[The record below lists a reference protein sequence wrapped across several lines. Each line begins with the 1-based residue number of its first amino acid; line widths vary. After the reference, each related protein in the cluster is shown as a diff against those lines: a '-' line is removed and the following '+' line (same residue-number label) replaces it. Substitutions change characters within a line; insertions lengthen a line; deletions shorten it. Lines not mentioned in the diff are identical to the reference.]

1 MKSRVYEIIPSP
13 HSITYEDHCY
23 DYQKAINVVC
33 GDGSLDAETVSYV
46 KEIFG
51 DENVTFATGE
61 QKGKTNLYLTSVD
74 QNDAI
79 SARIKATCG
88 DAVNNATLSKKESHV
103 IVANGNGISIIGGD
117 AEGLFRGL
125 TTVKFIKP
133 QIEKDGKYRGFVIN
147 DYADMA
153 FRGLIEG
160 YYGLPWSWSEKA
172 ELIKFG
178 ADFKMNKL
186 VYAPKDD
193 PYHTTKW
200 HELYPDASENA
211 ENNIQNVKIAAE
223 TARRYKADL
232 VWTAHCFGYTETANA
247 GENAI
252 RYNAGDENVEGSHIN
267 LLKAKF
273 QQLYDAGVRTFGL
286 LLDDVHYGP
295 RTLHTPWKSIY
306 NPGEVLTEEVLAET
320 TAIVNIIADWCREKG
335 DCYDLIFCPASY
347 NLSWM
352 KKSFPRFYTQ
362 AYEYQEVSYYDLHFK
377 DNVQIITTGAGVFA
391 DTDQSMADRFK
402 TEGVCAETGYRE
414 GQKRRSPLQW
424 TNFPTVDRGN
434 VLDFGPIVNFRTDLD
449 PNDIYGM
456 MSNPF
461 QWAQF
466 NKTVIPMVCQY
477 TWNLK
482 AYDAF
487 AVYENAMKYVMDTA
501 ELSDAMLIFTNHN
514 NKRGDEGEGTPALID
529 AIAAFK
535 ETISKENAKAV
546 AIEIDRIIHACDTL
560 LDRSKFKTVAMHEQI
575 KPYAMALKD
584 LSSCVKTYMDMFES
598 DHVIADMYICEELF
612 ARHTSYPLKDVT
624 GKDQYTAT
632 GTRTLK
638 PFAQWLY
645 ENRAAVVI
653 AADKALEAEIT
664 QREGIRHCL
673 QEKIG
678 YVREK
683 GCYYGM
689 REKPAEL
696 ISRLEAKRIEL
707 EKVLKESTFEELP
720 ALAEVEKWVEQT
732 AAEYEGYLPMK
743 NKEDLC
749 SVGKVALGN
758 RLNRGDLPERIN
770 DGDRGTYAGVD
781 IDGEEGWLAI
791 DLGEVMPLEEIYVL
805 CYNKDNR
812 YYHYKIYTSEDGA
825 NYTLLAEKSDD
836 SVEKECGGSCW
847 RFEKGEKARY
857 VKVIGEL
864 CSIPNNS
871 NFHIMELEVYRADT
885 E

>member
-33 GDGSLDAETVSYV
+33 GDGSLEAETVSYI

-51 DENVTFATGE
+51 DENVTFATGA

-402 TEGVCAETGYRE
+402 TEGVSTETGYRE
-414 GQKRRSPLQW
+414 GQTRRAPLQW
-424 TNFPTVDRGN
+424 TNYPTVDRGN
-434 VLDFGPIVNFRTDLD
+434 VLDFGPIANFRTDLN
-449 PNDIYGM
+449 PEDIYGL

-482 AYDAF
+482 AYDAA
-487 AVYENAMKYVMDTA
+487 AVYNDSMKYVMDTE

-514 NKRGDEGEGTPALID
+514 NKRGDEGEGTPELID

-535 ETISKENAKAV
+535 ENISAENAKTV
-546 AIEIDRIIHACDTL
+546 AIEINKIIHACDVL
-560 LDRSKFKTVAMHEQI
+560 LDQSKFQTVAMHEQI
-575 KPYAMALKD
+575 KPYAKALKD
-584 LSSCVKTYMDMFES
+584 LASAIGLYVGMFES
-598 DHVIADMYICEELF
+598 DTVIADMYLGEALYR
-612 ARHTSYPLKDVT
+612 RHTSYPLKDVT

-638 PFAQWLY
+638 PFALWLM
-645 ENRAAVVI
+645 ENHTAIVLAAN
-653 AADKALEAEIT
+653 KALEGEIT
-664 QREGIRHCL
+664 HRDALRCRIKEAIDR
-673 QEKIG
+673 
-678 YVREK
+678 VREN
-683 GCYYGM
+683 GCYYGKNEKRVELLSKLEEK
-689 REKPAEL
+689 REAMEKLLTESAYADLPAVTE
-696 ISRLEAKRIEL
+696 LEAWIEQ
-707 EKVLKESTFEELP
+707 VVAAYRADLP
-720 ALAEVEKWVEQT
+720 IRCKDHLV
-732 AAEYEGYLPMK
+732 
-743 NKEDLC
+743 
-749 SVGKVALGN
+749 SSGKVASGAL
-758 RLNRGDLPERIN
+758 LNRDNDPASIN
-770 DGDRGTYAGVD
+770 DGDLGTYAGVS
-781 IDGEEGWLAI
+781 IDGDKGFLQI
-791 DLGEVMPLEEIYVL
+791 DLGESVPLEEIYVL
-805 CYNKDNR
+805 CYNKDDR
-812 YYHYKIYTSEDGA
+812 YYHYNVYTSEDGESFK
-825 NYTLLAEKSDD
+825 LLIEKRDD
-836 SVEKECGGSCW
+836 ASEKAVGGNCW
-847 RFEKGEKARY
+847 RFQNGERARY
-857 VKVIGEL
+857 VRVVGVL
-864 CSIPNNS
+864 CSISNNP
-871 NFHIMELEVYRADT
+871 NFHIKELQIYAASAN
-885 E
+885 

>member
-1 MKSRVYEIIPSP
+1 MKRVVYEIIPSP
-13 HSITYEDHCY
+13 HSIRYQNKYY
-23 DYQKAINVVC
+23 DYNEAINVVC
-33 GDGSLDAETVSYV
+33 ADGSLDAETVDYV

-51 DENVTFATGE
+51 EQNVTFANGADSA
-61 QKGKTNLYLTSVD
+61 KTNLYLTS
-74 QNDAI
+74 NDKNDEVGAWIKETYGDKI
-79 SARIKATCG
+79 S
-88 DAVNNATLSKKESHV
+88 NATLSKSESHV
-103 IVANGNGISIIGGD
+103 IVADGNGISIIGNN

-133 QIEKDGKYRGFVIN
+133 QIEQKGKYRGFVIN
-147 DYADMA
+147 DFADMA

-160 YYGLPWSWSEKA
+160 YYGFPWSWSEKA

-178 ADFKMNKL
+178 SDFKMNKL

-193 PYHTTKW
+193 PYHTKQW
-200 HELYPDASENA
+200 KELYPDASQDA
-211 ENNIQNVKIAAE
+211 ENNIQNIQIAAE

-232 VWTAHCFGYTETANA
+232 VWTAHCFGYTGGADC
-247 GENAI
+247 GENGI
-252 RYNAGDENVEGSHIN
+252 RYTEGDENVPGSDIN

-273 QQLYDAGVRTFGL
+273 QQMYDVGVRTFGL

-295 RTLHTPWKSIY
+295 RTLHTPWKNIY
-306 NPGEVLTEEVLAET
+306 NPGEALTEEVLAET

-347 NLSWM
+347 SLGWM

-362 AYEYQEVSYYDLHFK
+362 AYEYQEVSYYDLHFRS
-377 DNVQIITTGAGVFA
+377 NVQIITTGARCFG
-391 DTDQSMADRFK
+391 DTDQEMADRFK

-487 AVYENAMKYVMDTA
+487 AVYENAMKYVMDTE

-529 AIAAFK
+529 AITAFK
-535 ETISKENAKAV
+535 EEISKENADAV
-546 AIEIDRIIHACDTL
+546 ALEIDKIIHACDTL

-575 KPYAMALKD
+575 KPYALALKD
-584 LSSCVKTYMDMFES
+584 LATCVKTYMDMFES
-598 DHVIADMYICEELF
+598 DHVIADMYTCEALF

-624 GKDQYTAT
+624 GKDQHTAT

-638 PFAQWLY
+638 PFALWLY
-645 ENRAAVVI
+645 ENRAAVI
-653 AADKALEAEIT
+653 TAADKALEAEIT
-664 QREGIRHCL
+664 QREGIRRCL
-673 QEKIG
+673 QEKIKH
-678 YVREK
+678 VREN

-689 REKPAEL
+689 QEKPAEL
-696 ISRLEAKRIEL
+696 RLKLEAKWAEL
-707 EKVLKESTFEELP
+707 EKVLKESTFEQLP
-720 ALAEVEKWVEQT
+720 TLAEVESWVDQT
-732 AAEYEGYLPMK
+732 VAEYQPYIPIK
-743 NKEDLC
+743 NKDHLC
-749 SVGKVALGN
+749 SAGKAASGN
-758 RLNRGDLPERIN
+758 RLNGCDLPERIN
-770 DGDRGTYAGVD
+770 DGDRNSYAGVD
-781 IDGEEGWLAI
+781 IDGDEGWLQL
-791 DLGEVMPLEEIYVL
+791 DLGEVVPLEEIYVL
-805 CYNKDNR
+805 CFNRDNR
-812 YYHYKIYTSEDGA
+812 YYHYKIYTSEDGVK
-825 NYTLLAEKSDD
+825 YTLLAEKNDD
-836 SVEKECGGSCW
+836 SVEKECGGNCW
-847 RFEKGEKARY
+847 HFEKGVKARY
-857 VKVIGEL
+857 VKVIGVL
-864 CSIPNNS
+864 CSIPNNP
-871 NFHIMELEVYRADT
+871 NFHIMELEVYQADV